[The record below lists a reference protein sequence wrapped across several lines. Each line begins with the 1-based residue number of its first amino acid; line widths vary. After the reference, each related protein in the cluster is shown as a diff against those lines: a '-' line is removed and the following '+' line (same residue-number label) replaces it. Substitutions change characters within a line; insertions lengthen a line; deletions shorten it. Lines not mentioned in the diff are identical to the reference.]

1 MATRKFNVIFVPPY
15 SNLAAPHVSFAFLH
29 LIAGKGAVEDGFD
42 IPQASPTS
50 GGDPYSSAS
59 SAASATCSP
68 PSGHQAVRFE
78 TLVLTSKPN
87 QYLVCPPDLCTEAK
101 AHQESP
107 QFDRTADDLRAA
119 FETVVLGSEAV
130 TKIAESED
138 TLDVVA
144 RTPFVRWPDWVT
156 IRFIPLGE
164 NRSTLAIYSRSVY
177 GSSDF
182 GANKRRITN
191 WLARLSAQP

>member
-1 MATRKFNVIFVPPY
+1 MLSEALRYCVAGVAVIIMALVALRMTSWWDGLLPP
-15 SNLAAPHVSFAFLH
+15 
-29 LIAGKGAVEDGFD
+29 
-42 IPQASPTS
+42 
-50 GGDPYSSAS
+50 GD
-59 SAASATCSP
+59 
-68 PSGHQAVRFE
+68 HRAVRFE

-107 QFDRTADDLRAA
+107 QFDRTADDLRVA
-119 FETVVLGSEAV
+119 FETVVLGSKAV
-130 TKIAESED
+130 TKMAESED

>member
-1 MATRKFNVIFVPPY
+1 MLRKALKYSVAGVYVII
-15 SNLAAPHVSFAFLH
+15 LALVALRMTPWWDGLLTPSDHR
-29 LIAGKGAVEDGFD
+29 AV
-42 IPQASPTS
+42 Q
-50 GGDPYSSAS
+50 
-59 SAASATCSP
+59 
-68 PSGHQAVRFE
+68 FE

-119 FETVVLGSEAV
+119 FETVGLGSEGV
-130 TKIAESED
+130 TKMAESEE
-138 TLDVVA
+138 TLDLVA

-156 IRFIPLGE
+156 VRFIPLGD

>member
-1 MATRKFNVIFVPPY
+1 MLRKALKYGVTGIAVIVMALVALRLTAWWDGLLPP
-15 SNLAAPHVSFAFLH
+15 
-29 LIAGKGAVEDGFD
+29 
-42 IPQASPTS
+42 
-50 GGDPYSSAS
+50 GD
-59 SAASATCSP
+59 
-68 PSGHQAVRFE
+68 HRAVRFE

-130 TKIAESED
+130 TKMAESED

-156 IRFIPLGE
+156 VRFIPLGE

-177 GSSDF
+177 GRSDF